1 MIKSMTGFG
10 KAEVAIPDKKIT
22 VEIRTLNSKQLDLAV
37 KLPSAYRPLEYEIRA
52 LAAKALQRGKA
63 DLYISVESTA
73 RQTRACIDEEL
84 FHLYYNQLLKI
95 CREQPEIGT
104 PGSAE
109 NNALIQSI
117 LRLPDVVCSQEE
129 TVGAVL
135 DAVGQALA
143 HLDEFRTQEG
153 AILIADLLKRIDRIE
168 AYKQEVIPFE
178 KARTEAIR
186 ARIRESLAQLQAEVD
201 NNRLEQEMIF
211 YIEKLDITEEKVR
224 LTNHCNYFRE
234 VAASEECAGRKL
246 GFIAQ
251 EMGREINTMGSKAN
265 NSEIQILVVKMKDE
279 LEKIKEQVL
288 NIL

>member
-1 MIKSMTGFG
+1 MTGFG

-117 LRLPDVVCSQEE
+117 LRLPDVVSSQEE
-129 TVGAVL
+129 SVSEQEHAAVL

-211 YIEKLDITEEKVR
+211 YIEKLDI
-224 LTNHCNYFRE
+224 LSLIH
-234 VAASEECAGRKL
+234 
-246 GFIAQ
+246 I
-251 EMGREINTMGSKAN
+251 
-265 NSEIQILVVKMKDE
+265 
-279 LEKIKEQVL
+279 
-288 NIL
+288 

>member
-129 TVGAVL
+129 TVGDREHEAVME
-135 DAVGQALA
+135 AVGQALA

-186 ARIRESLAQLQAEVD
+186 ARIRESLAQLQTEVD
-201 NNRLEQEMIF
+201 NNRLEQELSLIH
-211 YIEKLDITEEKVR
+211 I
-224 LTNHCNYFRE
+224 
-234 VAASEECAGRKL
+234 
-246 GFIAQ
+246 
-251 EMGREINTMGSKAN
+251 
-265 NSEIQILVVKMKDE
+265 
-279 LEKIKEQVL
+279 
-288 NIL
+288 